1 MTPYDLTRYALT
13 VDAGIRDLRAA
24 DHLLHTLAAELA
36 LPEGAFGCTH
46 LVRGDR
52 PRVVL
57 SFTLPSEP
65 LLSTVRERLAAGEYE
80 VAPGVP
86 DTEGRAVLYPGGS
99 ALTGTVTVAELLTR
113 SAIDRV
119 TVLGTPG
126 EPAPDTR
133 LVTWDHVRPQWQ
145 HDGTL
150 VLSTMP
156 AVGGT
161 LVPFEV
167 PAPTPCCADH

>member
-1 MTPYDLTRYALT
+1 MTPYALT
-13 VDAGIRDLRAA
+13 VDAGVRDLRAA

-36 LPEGAFGCTH
+36 LPEGVFGCTH

-57 SFTLPSEP
+57 SLALPSEP
-65 LLSTVRERLAAGEYE
+65 LLRTARERLTDRGHDLSPGAPDAA
-80 VAPGVP
+80 
-86 DTEGRAVLYPGGS
+86 GRAVVYPGVTS
-99 ALTGTVTVAELLTR
+99 LTGTLTVADVLAR

-119 TVLGTPG
+119 TVLGTSTR
-126 EPAPDTR
+126 PAPETELLTR
-133 LVTWDHVRPQWQ
+133 DHVRPQWQ
-145 HDGTL
+145 DGDL
-150 VLSTMP
+150 VLTAMP

-167 PAPTPCCADH
+167 PDPTPCCADH

>member
-1 MTPYDLTRYALT
+1 VSPYALT
-13 VDAGIRDLRAA
+13 VDAGVRDLRAA

-46 LVRGDR
+46 LLRGDR
-52 PRVVL
+52 PRVAL
-57 SFTLPSEP
+57 SFTFPTEP
-65 LLSTVRERLAAGEYE
+65 LLCTARERLTAGEYD
-80 VAPGVP
+80 VTPGVP
-86 DTEGRAVLYPGGS
+86 DAVGRAVIYPGVF
-99 ALTGTVTVAELLTR
+99 ALTGTLTIAELLAA

-119 TVLGTPG
+119 TVLGAAG
-126 EPAPDTR
+126 QPAPDTC
-133 LVTWDHVRPQWQ
+133 LVTWSHVRPQWQ
-145 HDGTL
+145 DAEL
-150 VLSTMP
+150 VLTAMP